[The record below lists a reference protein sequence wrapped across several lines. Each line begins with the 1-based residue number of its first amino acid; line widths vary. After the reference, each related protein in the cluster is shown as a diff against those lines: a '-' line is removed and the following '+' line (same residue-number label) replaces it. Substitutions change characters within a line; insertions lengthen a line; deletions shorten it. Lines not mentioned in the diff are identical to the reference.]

1 MKKMNYGNHVK
12 TTAGGGHKMFSNSLS
27 VKSLN
32 NSRRFFTPIV
42 ASSLA
47 LFLSAGVAAAADTLS
62 CPNGATG
69 GDPKVCYNYTGTSGT
84 FTDATLNGLTWQ
96 ASSGD
101 SNVVTP
107 QANSNNIAIL
117 VFDFNK
123 VSTGPFVPS
132 GSASPADTYTVV
144 SGSAAEQV
152 IVLDSGGKSI
162 EMAKQVDDTAGKLSV
177 NFGTGA
183 DSHREFHLNLSQ
195 ATGEFSFKGDIAIT
209 AGKGDGTSDP
219 MKNSTF
225 FGEFGK
231 NVLGSIT
238 ISDPTLTNQQLENTN
253 GHRTILNFASGA
265 SLIASGEGGVKN
277 ALVTEAGI
285 TTATFTDG
293 NIEGKIAAHGKHDNA
308 LAFNFITFKGEGNK
322 IEGNILASTEQAWSD
337 TIAQNVITFEQGGSI
352 KGNIES
358 VGGTNTI
365 TFEGE
370 TARIE
375 GDISVAEGGFQYA
388 KENVILMKATGSNTI
403 VGNISATKGRNE
415 ITLGEGVGNLAESAS
430 ITGDITL
437 GTGVTAG
444 ANQVTFNAKDSTITG
459 EISAASSTNTII
471 FRGQDTR
478 ATIMGSI
485 KATGGGND
493 ISVNAGTLAMRPKV
507 DDAGAETPSS
517 ISTTNGENDIAA
529 KYFDIQVGTISAKGT
544 AGNSADA
551 SNLLVAT
558 GGGSITA
565 TDITAE
571 NGTNSI
577 GLGGERI
584 GGLNASVVANGG
596 GINNFILENQG
607 ASAASFKAEEDSGK
621 NNIVVRH
628 TAADNTQAPT
638 YTLNVEKGTTAYAL
652 QQASVVTKVQYARGV
667 NGGANAASHAL
678 IFAAANDGA
687 DDSFSPNDTDITND
701 AKVLGKTYQDGIKLV
716 LQDKD
721 FSGQNTTGFAEQYGD
736 SFVDADGSLA
746 TITTKYDATT
756 NTNDISLT
764 GLAVGTISPLD
775 DSTPPAAPYD
785 PAAPTTPE
793 LTTSFIL
800 AKGGVFAGTMDLGKA
815 NLVLQQGGKFLVESD
830 TQTLKNVAFSVERF
844 SGVLSDD
851 ALTHPNAT
859 IDLGALREDTK
870 KTEFKLLT
878 IGDNTTS
885 GNKGLSGSNGL
896 FRVSVKQDGGAT
908 TTHKLGGQAAA
919 QDSDQYGYAYSDRV
933 LVHEG
938 TKGTHYIQAIMEE
951 GTDITKIGYQGGGTD
966 TEGNIAVATIKT
978 STGITMEGAKQLVG
992 YDVVGTQLDSTA
1004 TDDKGKANGQG
1015 QKDYTTY
1022 FIKSM
1027 DNQGASKANQL
1038 SAITALSNNYM
1049 LYLANLNSLN
1059 KRMGE
1064 LRENSASQGAWLRIF
1079 NGMQSTNFTE
1089 MLDSRAIYTTIQAG
1103 YDYTF
1108 GFKGASNY
1116 LGFALSY
1123 ANALGSSLSYRDING
1138 IDKGLKNMN
1147 SNAFE
1152 LAIYNAYVQDGAS
1165 KATGFKNGLYSDSI
1179 AKFSYILGSYNF
1191 LDQSNK
1197 TYDTSNFAFTLSQEL
1212 GYRFL
1217 LGNDK
1222 EFYIDPQAEF
1232 AFGFF
1237 SNSNLAQSMGNNF
1250 FLKAMQDSILTLRS
1264 RVGSSYGYK
1273 FDKFT
1278 QNKGFSSSLY
1288 LGTYFV
1294 SDVLLGGEVSINTN
1308 ANKPLEIKPLTS
1320 DMRFV
1325 LNLGT
1330 NFKIKDNTRI
1340 YFDFERSFGGR
1351 ITTDYQLNLG
1361 VRYSFGTSKYTPY
1374 TETTQEAPKDSNT
1387 LKEVEPTKGYYIELL
1402 EKEDKKLSNKE
1413 LKTLQN
1419 LKEELRIQTKIQ
1431 NNKTIKTYLAGPFKD
1446 EKKAKEAKSKLEG
1459 VIKELKGKGSVVEVE

>member
-1 MKKMNYGNHVK
+1 MTKIRPQY
-12 TTAGGGHKMFSNSLS
+12 TAGGGHKMFSNRLS
-27 VKSLN
+27 ANHSK
-32 NSRRFFTPIV
+32 RFFTPIV

-62 CPNGATG
+62 CPNSATG
-69 GDPKVCYNYTGTSGT
+69 GDPKICYNYDAQGST
-84 FTDATLNGLTWQ
+84 FTDAALTGLSWQ
-96 ASSGD
+96 AASGGG
-101 SNVVTP
+101 NAVTP
-107 QANSNNIAIL
+107 QAGGNGISNLI
-117 VFDFNK
+117 FRFNQGT
-123 VSTGPFVPS
+123 TGQPQGTAGQGGAYTIES
-132 GSASPADTYTVV
+132 GSISK
-144 SGSAAEQV
+144 QI
-152 IVLDSGGKSI
+152 IVLDGGTKGI
-162 EMAKQVDDTAGKLSV
+162 EMARQIGGMFNGKLSV
-177 NFGTGA
+177 NFGIGA
-183 DSHREFHLNLSQ
+183 DSHREFHLNLSK
-195 ATGEFSFKGDIAIT
+195 ATGEFAFKGNIVIT
-209 AGKGDGTSDP
+209 AGKGDGKQTP
-219 MKNSTF
+219 TKNSTF

-238 ISDPTLTNQQLENTN
+238 IGNPTLTNQQLLNTN

-265 SLIASGEGGVKN
+265 NLIAPEEGGVKN
-277 ALVTEAGI
+277 ALVTKAGI

-293 NIEGKIAAHGKHDNA
+293 NIEGKITAHGKHDNA

-322 IEGNILASTEQAWSD
+322 IEGDILASTMGTWAD
-337 TIAQNVITFEQGGSI
+337 TIAQNVIDFKQGGLI

-375 GDISVAEGGFQYA
+375 GDISVAKGGFDYA
-388 KENVILMKATGSNTI
+388 KENVILMKATESNDI

-415 ITLGEGVGNLAESAS
+415 ITLGEGVDNLAKSAS

-471 FRGQDTR
+471 FQGQDTR

-493 ISVNAGTLAMRPKV
+493 ITSNAGTLAMRPKV

-551 SNLLVAT
+551 SNVLVA

-584 GGLNASVVANGG
+584 GALNASVVANGG

-652 QQASVVTKVQYARGV
+652 QQASVVTKVQYTRGV
-667 NGGANAASHAL
+667 NGAGTAPAASHAL
-678 IFAAANDGA
+678 IFAASNDNPSGN
-687 DDSFSPNDTDITND
+687 DSFDPNDTDIDTN
-701 AKVLGKTYQDGIKLV
+701 KVLGKTYQDGIKLV

-721 FSGQNTTGFAEQYGD
+721 FSGKDTTGFAEQYGD
-736 SFVDADGSLA
+736 SFAESDTPLA

-764 GLAVGTISPLD
+764 GLAVGTISALD
-775 DSTPPAAPYD
+775 DSTPATPPVPYADPNAPAAPI
-785 PAAPTTPE
+785 TPE
-793 LTTSFIL
+793 LTTNFIL
-800 AKGGVFAGTMDLGKA
+800 AKGGVFAGTMELGKA
-815 NLVLQQGGKFLVESD
+815 NLVLQQGGKFLVEKED
-830 TQTLKNVAFSVERF
+830 QTLKNVAFSVERF
-844 SGVLSDD
+844 SGVLFDD

-859 IDLGALREDTK
+859 IDLGALKDDSK
-870 KTEFKLLT
+870 KTEFKLFT
-878 IGDNTTS
+878 IGDTAG

-896 FRVSVKQDGGAT
+896 FRVSVKQDGT
-908 TTHKLGGQAAA
+908 TPTGHKLGGQAAE
-919 QDSDQYGYAYSDRV
+919 SDAGQYGYAYSDRV

-951 GTDITKIGYQGGGTD
+951 GTDITKIGYKGGGTD

-978 STGITMEGAKQLVG
+978 DTGITMEGAKQLVG
-992 YDVVGTQLDSTA
+992 YDVVGTILDSTA
-1004 TDDKGKANGQG
+1004 TDDKGKANGAG
-1015 QKDYTTY
+1015 GSKDYTTY

-1079 NGMQSTNFTE
+1079 NGMQSTSFTE

-1123 ANALGSSLSYRDING
+1123 ANALGSSESFRDING

-1278 QNKGFSSSLY
+1278 QNKGFNSSLY

-1294 SDVLLGGEVSINTN
+1294 SDFIVGGDVHLVSTSNQ
-1308 ANKPLEIKPLTS
+1308 ALSLSPLASTA
-1320 DMRFV
+1320 RFV

-1340 YFDFERSFGGR
+1340 YFDFERSFGGK

-1374 TETTQEAPKDSNT
+1374 TEANTQEIKDNNT
-1387 LKEVEPTKGYYIELL
+1387 LKEVEPTQGYYIELL
-1402 EKEDKKLSNKE
+1402 EKEANKLTAKEKKVLEKLKDNLKVQSKTQGNKTMKVYLVGAFKDESKAKEGKAKLDGVLKE
-1413 LKTLQN
+1413 LK
-1419 LKEELRIQTKIQ
+1419 
-1431 NNKTIKTYLAGPFKD
+1431 
-1446 EKKAKEAKSKLEG
+1446 SKG
-1459 VIKELKGKGSVVEVE
+1459 NIIEVE